1 MQTTSNTGIDARV
14 PAQPVHALQ
23 AALLVHPPG
32 AFLSHSSAARVY
44 RLPVPQSPEVH
55 VSVRRAADRRRRPL
69 VRPHLAPEGATVR
82 RVAGLPVSAPVQ
94 LFAELATEL
103 TLVDLVVV
111 GDALVHRELATV
123 AELRATA
130 ASVGTG
136 PVGRLARRAASLV
149 REDVDSPME
158 SRLRMLIVLAG
169 LPEPTVNVKVYDA
182 AGFLLYRFD
191 LSYPDLKV
199 VVEYD
204 GRQHRDDLDQWDHDS
219 DRADWFEANG
229 WRYVPV
235 FSRGIYKQPEKTLQR
250 VHAALRDRGCR
261 DLPRQLSDEWRAYF
275 PGHG

>member
-103 TLVDLVVV
+103 T
-111 GDALVHRELATV
+111 
-123 AELRATA
+123 
-130 ASVGTG
+130 
-136 PVGRLARRAASLV
+136 
-149 REDVDSPME
+149 
-158 SRLRMLIVLAG
+158 RMLIVLAG

-261 DLPRQLSDEWRAYF
+261 DLPRQLSDEWRAFF